1 MKQFHVLIAAL
12 LAIALLTIA
21 LGDNIIAPDFN
32 VLSAP
37 ILPTLNV
44 PAFSIYNTGFNQLSP
59 SQVGTTPIL
68 FAPSE
73 NDLLNGGK
81 LGASFTPHLLTQNW
95 TSSMQTSGINQMF
108 EMMSAGLGQS
118 NATS

>member
-1 MKQFHVLIAAL
+1 MKQFHILLAAL
-12 LAIALLTIA
+12 LAVALLSIA
-21 LGDNIIAPDFN
+21 AGDNIIAPDFN

-37 ILPTLNV
+37 ALPASNIQ
-44 PAFSIYNTGFNQLSP
+44 AFSIYNTGFNQLSP
-59 SQVGTTPIL
+59 SEVGQTPIL

-81 LGASFTPHLLTQNW
+81 LGASFSPHLLTQNW

-108 EMMSAGLGQS
+108 QMMSAGLGNS
-118 NATS
+118 NATG